1 MHILERYALSGG
13 LKIDKPY
20 IYSKFFPVTLE
31 KYIFFYP
38 FTKNNSKNYDYWQE
52 VVDAI
57 FPHLEKL
64 NIKLVQIGKKDD
76 RPLNYCINLLGQ
88 ATIPQMSFLME
99 NSLFYLGSDAFTAHF
114 ASYFNKKIIA
124 LYNSN
129 LNNSKPYWSNENDN
143 FLIKYESDKKP
154 YYSDGENPKL
164 INSIKPETIIKAVF
178 DLLQIKDAKIP
189 KSIFFGNEYNSK
201 TFEVVLD
208 GEINPMAINI
218 SNPIIRM
225 DYFFNEKVLE
235 SFLQTKKC
243 IIFTNKNINI
253 DLLRKYK
260 ENIGQVIYILEQE
273 NDSNFIKDLK
283 LNVIPF
289 VVISYLNEEEI
300 NKFKLQYMDLCLIVK
315 KDYGI
320 KLDLNLSKI
329 DNLYYKSNK
338 IIISTKGQFN
348 SKYSWF
354 NNLNDNKV
362 SNDEEFYKEINNFYI
377 YSID

>member
-1 MHILERYALSGG
+1 
-13 LKIDKPY
+13 
-20 IYSKFFPVTLE
+20 
-31 KYIFFYP
+31 
-38 FTKNNSKNYDYWQE
+38 
-52 VVDAI
+52 
-57 FPHLEKL
+57 
-64 NIKLVQIGKKDD
+64 
-76 RPLNYCINLLGQ
+76 
-88 ATIPQMSFLME
+88 MSFLME
-99 NSLFYLGSDAFTAHF
+99 NSLFYLGSDAFTTHF

-143 FLIKYESDKKP
+143 FLIKYQSHKKP
-154 YYSDGENPKL
+154 YYSDNENPKL

-178 DLLQIKDAKIP
+178 DLLEIKDAKIP

-201 TFEVVLD
+201 TLEVILD

-243 IIFTNKNINI
+243 IIFTNKKINI
-253 DLLRKYK
+253 DLLMKYK
-260 ENIGQVIYILEQE
+260 QNIVQIVYVLEEE
-273 NDSNFIKDLK
+273 NDPEFIKNLK
-283 LNVIPF
+283 LHVIPF
-289 VVISYLNEEEI
+289 AAISYLHEEEI
-300 NKFKLQYMDLCLIVK
+300 NKFKLQYMDLCLIIK
-315 KDYGI
+315 KDHGT
-320 KLDLNLSKI
+320 KLDLDLSKI
-329 DNLYYKSNK
+329 DNLHYKSNK
-338 IIISTKGQFN
+338 IIVSTKGQFN